1 MVMNGDEKMNQRQ
14 FAAAHDRYLEPPDE
28 EFDDTTD
35 DEMDL
40 ADIERQNQID
50 HEDWLAERLRQR
62 QEDNS

>member
-1 MVMNGDEKMNQRQ
+1 MAMSDRQ

-40 ADIERQNQID
+40 AAIRLQAQVD
-50 HEDWLAERLRQR
+50 HEDRLAERLSEEGDLRHPVK
-62 QEDNS
+62 